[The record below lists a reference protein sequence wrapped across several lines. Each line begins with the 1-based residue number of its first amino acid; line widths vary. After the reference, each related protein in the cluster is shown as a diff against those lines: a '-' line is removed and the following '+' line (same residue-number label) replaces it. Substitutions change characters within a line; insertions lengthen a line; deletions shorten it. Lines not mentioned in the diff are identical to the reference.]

1 MYVGRRSALRVTF
14 FWGGYMGI
22 LLLGSIPR
30 NMVPP
35 KWGQT
40 VWALWGAALVFGL
53 TQLFVRREGRS
64 LADVGLTFSVRS
76 LRRFAIGALA
86 GVVLYGS
93 NIAAVSAA
101 AGGIHVVRS
110 SSVGAGVWALTVFT
124 YVASACME
132 GFGFRGYPLHTLLRP
147 FGPWPAVVT
156 TAAAFALSHVAF
168 GWPWDQVLFGVFPNG
183 LLFGVVAIA
192 SGGLAMP
199 IALHAAINV
208 TQWSLS
214 QGGAA
219 GPWQIVVEPGA
230 LSRVAARAPVAALVV
245 YAAAILM
252 VWRWRSSFGMTW
264 Q

>member
-1 MYVGRRSALRVTF
+1 MA
-14 FWGGYMGI
+14 I
-22 LLLGSIPR
+22 LLLGSFPR

-35 KWGQT
+35 RWSQT

-53 TQLFVRREGRS
+53 TLLFVRREGRS
-64 LADVGLTFSVRS
+64 LADVGLAFSAAS

-86 GVVLYGS
+86 GVVLYAS

-110 SSVGAGVWALTVFT
+110 SSVEASVLALTVLT

-147 FGPWPAVVT
+147 FGLWAAVVT

-168 GWPWDQVLFGVFPNG
+168 GWPWHQVVFGVFPNG

-192 SGGLAMP
+192 SRGLAMP

-208 TQWSLS
+208 SQWSLS
-214 QGGAA
+214 QGGGA
-219 GPWQIVVEPGA
+219 GPWQIVVEPAA
-230 LSRVAARAPVAALVV
+230 LSRVAALAPVVALVV
-245 YAAAILM
+245 YAAAIL
-252 VWRWRSSFGMTW
+252 VAWRGGIRQG
-264 Q
+264 